1 MPKGST
7 INESQE
13 AITVIKPR
21 GQEIITGIPESQ
33 IMDNHMCSPP
43 LPCWRDAELASS
55 LPLDNASGGKGET
68 EAQKK

>member
-1 MPKGST
+1 MPKGSS
-7 INESQE
+7 INESHV

-33 IMDNHMCSPP
+33 IMDDHTCFPP
-43 LPCWRDAELASS
+43 LPLWRDAELPSS
-55 LPLDNASGGKGET
+55 LSLDNASGGKGET